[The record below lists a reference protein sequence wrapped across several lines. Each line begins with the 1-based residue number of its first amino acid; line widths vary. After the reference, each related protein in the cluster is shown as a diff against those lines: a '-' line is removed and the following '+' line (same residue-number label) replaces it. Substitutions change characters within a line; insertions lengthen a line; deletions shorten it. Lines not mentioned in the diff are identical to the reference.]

1 MTRINVGVDPSEL
14 SGPMLIAEH
23 RELKRIP
30 NQVKQGK
37 FSLQGQPQTF
47 TLGPGHV
54 KFFYDKLGYLKERYE
69 LLYAEC
75 LRRGYQVTWFGGAW
89 DGIDPCWMGAYQPT
103 PEAEALVRARIQER
117 MAAIAFKKSL
127 KKSGVG

>member
-1 MTRINVGVDPSEL
+1 MTRVNVGIDPSEL

-23 RELKRIP
+23 REIKRIP
-30 NQVKQGK
+30 NLVKHGK
-37 FSLQGQPQTF
+37 FSLQGQPQAF

-54 KFFYDKLGYLKERYE
+54 KFFYNKLSYLKKRYE

-75 LRRGYQVTWFGGAW
+75 IKRGYQVTWFGDAW
-89 DGIDPCWMGAYQPT
+89 DGIDARWMGDYQPT

-117 MAAIAFKKSL
+117 LAAIARKTNPQ
-127 KKSGVG
+127 